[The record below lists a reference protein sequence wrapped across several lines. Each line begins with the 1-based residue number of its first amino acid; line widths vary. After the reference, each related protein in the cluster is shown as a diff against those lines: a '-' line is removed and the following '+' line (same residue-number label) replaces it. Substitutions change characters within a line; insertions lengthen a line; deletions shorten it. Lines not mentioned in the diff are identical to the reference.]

1 MCNTAFDKINKGLRL
16 NATKYTM
23 EAERTEKT
31 AEAEIVDDFEVNL
44 PVKDEKFYTDA
55 KEYWDSVSPTV
66 DGMLGGYAKISP
78 TDINGSRA
86 FMRPLLKVD

>member
-1 MCNTAFDKINKGLRL
+1 MRL

-23 EAERTEKT
+23 EAEHTEKIAG
-31 AEAEIVDDFEVNL
+31 AEKVDDFEVNL